1 MRKVLLLACIIC
13 LALAATAQKKKKIL
27 VPYLKGDL
35 WGYSDTTGKIIIK
48 PQFQEAGFFKEDNN
62 MYYAQGKI
70 NDKDVLITEDGKFIE
85 DEFTDGGISM
95 MSMFEEGSRI
105 FFTEEKSDPNIKGY
119 VYDKQKNSIVLSDK
133 YGTCYSFFNDRKGM
147 FVQEKSSQLIGA
159 IDPAGNVLIPFQYE
173 HSIET
178 YGPRNE
184 YIRTKKGGLFGIID
198 LKGQD
203 VLPFKYSSL
212 DPISHDGTHLLGN
225 TGGGYQVIDIHGTM
239 LFPDL
244 VFNAKYAN
252 GMICCRRAGYYGYL
266 DTNGNIA
273 IPFKYRV
280 AAEFG
285 ESPAEG
291 DFAYVTN
298 KEGVSFFISKSG
310 REFYSK

>member
-1 MRKVLLLACIIC
+1 MRKVLLFTCMIC
-13 LALAATAQKKKKIL
+13 VTLAATAQKKKKIL
-27 VPYLKGDL
+27 VPYLKGDV

-70 NDKDVLITEDGKFIE
+70 NDKDVLITENGKFTE
-85 DEFTDGGISM
+85 DEFTDDGVSM
-95 MSMFEEGSRI
+95 MSMFEEVSRI
-105 FFTEEKSDPNIKGY
+105 YFQEERSDPSIKGY

-133 YGTCYSFFNDRKGM
+133 YGTCYRFLKDYKVL
-147 FVQEKSSQLIGA
+147 FVQEKSTQLIGA

-173 HSIET
+173 HSIAA
-178 YGPRNE
+178 YGADRE
-184 YIRTKKGGLFGIID
+184 YIRTKKAGLFGIID

-203 VLPFKYSSL
+203 VLPFKFSSL
-212 DPISHDGTHLLGN
+212 EPIGRDGTHLLASV
-225 TGGGYQVIDIHGTM
+225 GGGYQVIDVHGTM

-252 GMICCRRAGYYGYL
+252 GMICCRRGGYYGYL
-266 DTNGNIA
+266 DIDGNIA

-280 AAEFG
+280 AAEFS